1 MTVTTQY
8 RDGKYTLIEFNI
20 TFPNGRILP
29 LTPYCARADI
39 YESVLEPTVIAEFV
53 FSDKVGIFDAV
64 NFLAEKITLHF
75 TTYDDNDEAA
85 IKYEF
90 YPVIVDPAESTPD
103 DKGIVYKVT
112 CVTKEAQKSR
122 DMKNFSFTRAKIA
135 CEAMV
140 STILTHEEGLKTTK
154 PIFLESTQG
163 LHGFNFTLA
172 NPFTAID
179 QIRLK
184 AMSSEFQGHCF
195 VFYENS
201 RGFHFKSFEG
211 LIKDGKTKIGDKYY
225 IQSAAADVAI
235 DGAKWRNILA
245 FKVVQTG
252 SENVTRALG
261 AGNIKVVSVNTIT
274 QETVETSV
282 DQRKLNFIQLNDNAV
297 SISLKS
303 QDELSKNETTVIPV
317 RFDPTVETADV
328 VFAASARP
336 YYLRFLF
343 NTIAHITVYG
353 DTTVTVGDVITA
365 KIPEMNALTL
375 GEERP
380 YVDTS
385 STAAG
390 NYLITKCRHV
400 LTFSEGAEYMQAL
413 EIVKD
418 GYAGDQP
425 KATQFNNRGA
435 QIA

>member
-1 MTVTTQY
+1 MTVKTQY

-53 FSDKVGIFDAV
+53 FSDKVGMFDAL
-64 NFLAEKITLHF
+64 NFLEEKITIHF
-75 TTYDDNDEAA
+75 TTYEDNDAA
-85 IKYEF
+85 GIKYEF

-103 DKGIVYKVT
+103 DKAIVYKVT
-112 CVTKEAQKSR
+112 CVSKEALTSR
-122 DMKNFSFTRAKIA
+122 DIKNFSFTRANIE
-135 CEAMV
+135 CGDMIR
-140 STILTHEEGLKTTK
+140 TILTHEEGLKTQK
-154 PIFLESTQG
+154 PIFLEKTEG

-172 NPFTAID
+172 NPFTAVD
-179 QIRLK
+179 EIRLK

-201 RGFHFKSFEG
+201 KGYHFKSFEG

-225 IQSAAADVAI
+225 IQSAAADISV
-235 DGAKWRNILA
+235 GGSKWRNILA
-245 FKVVQTG
+245 FKVVQSG

-261 AGNIKVVSVNTIT
+261 AGNVKIMAVNTIT
-274 QETVETSV
+274 QEATEINP

-297 SISLKS
+297 STTLKS
-303 QDELSKNETTVIPV
+303 QDELSKNVTRIETV

-328 VFAASARP
+328 VFASAVRP

-353 DTTVTVGDVITA
+353 DTTVTIGDVITA

-380 YVDTS
+380 YTDTS

-390 NYLITKCRHV
+390 NYLVTKCRHV

-418 GYAGDQP
+418 GYGGDQP
-425 KATQFNNRGA
+425 KATNFSS
-435 QIA
+435 